1 MYVKLTCIIGIFI
14 NFLFHIFKIFCM
26 LFRAFFHVLLFF
38 SLVIILLL
46 CVFVNILHVSRLFF
60 TNSNYCNL
68 LLGSAFFHVHID
80 IGKPAGC
87 LQSNNNDSL
96 NDFGLLFSTLL
107 FSRKFV
113 LITEA
118 TLC

>member
-14 NFLFHIFKIFCM
+14 YFIFFKFFACYLGLFF
-26 LFRAFFHVLLFF
+26 FFHVLLFF
-38 SLVIILLL
+38 SLAIILLL
-46 CVFVNILHVSRLFF
+46 CVFVNILHVSCLFF
-60 TNSNYCNL
+60 TNSTYCNL
-68 LLGSAFFHVHID
+68 ILGSAFSHVHID
-80 IGKPAGC
+80 IEKSAGC

-118 TLC
+118 T